1 MVCKLFKFN
10 NYGAESVTSKHHRI
24 KEINSQCVYVAKDRK
39 NIASATAGQQQ
50 HWVITHHMSKTC

>member
-50 HWVITHHMSKTC
+50 H